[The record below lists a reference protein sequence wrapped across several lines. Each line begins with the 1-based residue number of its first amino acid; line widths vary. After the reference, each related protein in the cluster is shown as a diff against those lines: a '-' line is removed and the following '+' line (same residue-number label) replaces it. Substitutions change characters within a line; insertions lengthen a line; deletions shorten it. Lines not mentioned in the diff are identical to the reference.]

1 MSSDASFASSL
12 ADLSIEEMETQPG
25 QPYTKSEDLLRPH
38 SRLRAYSLLR
48 PYSNA
53 YNANVITPEIQT
65 DNDNFYTPQ
74 TFAAESDKNRSAFLP
89 DSNSNPSSS
98 NNMRTV
104 LTQTDSTPKTHK
116 MSRRNVVL
124 PIIAFPETNKD
135 PDPSSSIET
144 SNIIRSESQRALAN
158 KTSAAPKLRIQQ
170 RWDSSAIVETPQGIS
185 SPNSSYSTMNK
196 FYINT
201 SNLNE
206 VSSVPNNIN
215 TKAAVYSNEPP
226 QTSSQIQ
233 LRQKQTQTILD
244 FETNTPTKSMNE
256 KALELPDSG
265 TWSMGSNFTIQPS
278 PSVIQASQP
287 IQSSPSAAGIVV
299 RRIPLPF
306 QTLSHLKNKTKSPN
320 KRSCTSIYL
329 TPSRCQNR
337 FVVFGYEI

>member
-1 MSSDASFASSL
+1 MA
-12 ADLSIEEMETQPG
+12 Q
-25 QPYTKSEDLLRPH
+25 
-38 SRLRAYSLLR
+38 
-48 PYSNA
+48 
-53 YNANVITPEIQT
+53 
-65 DNDNFYTPQ
+65 
-74 TFAAESDKNRSAFLP
+74 
-89 DSNSNPSSS
+89 
-98 NNMRTV
+98 
-104 LTQTDSTPKTHK
+104 
-116 MSRRNVVL
+116 RNVVL

-144 SNIIRSESQRALAN
+144 SNIIRSFL
-158 KTSAAPKLRIQQ
+158 
-170 RWDSSAIVETPQGIS
+170 
-185 SPNSSYSTMNK
+185 
-196 FYINT
+196 

-233 LRQKQTQTILD
+233 LRQKQKQTILD

-278 PSVIQASQP
+278 PSVIQPSQP
-287 IQSSPSAAGIVV
+287 IQPSPSAAGIVV

>member
-53 YNANVITPEIQT
+53 YNANVITPEIRT

-116 MSRRNVVL
+116 MAQRNVVL

-144 SNIIRSESQRALAN
+144 SNIIRSFL
-158 KTSAAPKLRIQQ
+158 
-170 RWDSSAIVETPQGIS
+170 
-185 SPNSSYSTMNK
+185 
-196 FYINT
+196 

-206 VSSVPNNIN
+206 VSSVPNNIK

-233 LRQKQTQTILD
+233 LRQKQKQTILD

-278 PSVIQASQP
+278 PSVIQPSQP
-287 IQSSPSAAGIVV
+287 IQPSPSAAGIVV

-337 FVVFGYEI
+337 FVVFGYEM

>member
-116 MSRRNVVL
+116 MAQRNVVL

-144 SNIIRSESQRALAN
+144 SNIIRSFL
-158 KTSAAPKLRIQQ
+158 
-170 RWDSSAIVETPQGIS
+170 
-185 SPNSSYSTMNK
+185 
-196 FYINT
+196 

-233 LRQKQTQTILD
+233 LRQKQKQTILD
-244 FETNTPTKSMNE
+244 FEANTPTKSMNE

-278 PSVIQASQP
+278 PSVIQPSQP
-287 IQSSPSAAGIVV
+287 IQPSPSAAGIVV

>member
-12 ADLSIEEMETQPG
+12 ADLSIEEMGT

-144 SNIIRSESQRALAN
+144 SNIIRSFL
-158 KTSAAPKLRIQQ
+158 
-170 RWDSSAIVETPQGIS
+170 
-185 SPNSSYSTMNK
+185 
-196 FYINT
+196 

-233 LRQKQTQTILD
+233 LRQKQKQTILD
-244 FETNTPTKSMNE
+244 FEANTPTKSRNE

-278 PSVIQASQP
+278 PSVIQPSQP
-287 IQSSPSAAGIVV
+287 IQPSPSAAGIVV

-337 FVVFGYEI
+337 FVVFGYEM